1 VRCLIALGGLLL
13 VTGCSS
19 GHHSPKRIVI
29 SATGRIGPLKMDR
42 STRANVISFL
52 GKPDAEGRGV
62 EFSGVH
68 YRGLGYGCSAG
79 PRDDAFPLLETP
91 RGRSGPVC
99 RTAFWINRR
108 NGRLGDFYTS
118 SPRFSESHGVRIG
131 MKTAAAERLVRRR
144 AYVGCEEDIH
154 LVGSQADLT
163 IAFAGG
169 APEKMHGSSGLHLI
183 GGRVYA
189 FALHGPRSD
198 IGIFDCL

>member
-1 VRCLIALGGLLL
+1 VRRLIALGGLLL
-13 VTGCSS
+13 VAGCSS

-29 SATGRIGPLKMDR
+29 SAAGRIGPLKMDR
-42 STRANVISFL
+42 STPGDIISFL
-52 GKPDAEGRGV
+52 GKPGAEARGV

-68 YRGLGYGCSAG
+68 YRGLGYGCSAR

-91 RGRSGPVC
+91 RGRSGPSC

-108 NGRLGDFYTS
+108 TGRLGDFYTS
-118 SPRFSESHGVRIG
+118 SPRFSESHGVHMG
-131 MKTAAAERLVRRR
+131 MKTADAERLVGRRV
-144 AYVGCEEDIH
+144 YVGCEEDIH
-154 LVGSQADLT
+154 LGRREAELT

-169 APEKMHGSSGLHLI
+169 VPRKMHGSSALHLI